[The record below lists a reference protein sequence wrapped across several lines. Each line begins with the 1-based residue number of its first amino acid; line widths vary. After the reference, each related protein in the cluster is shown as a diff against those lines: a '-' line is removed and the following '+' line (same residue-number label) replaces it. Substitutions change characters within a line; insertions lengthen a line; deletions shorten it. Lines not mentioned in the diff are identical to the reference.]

1 MGTAIRPKKTKMNT
15 MTLPTTNPTQE
26 KALQQLAQRRLYA
39 AEIEKIN
46 NADLPV
52 GSPLY
57 FYCRH
62 CGIPTE
68 VLPED
73 YVFPPLRECSQC
85 QGLKSEGWLEEA
97 KLFRDE
103 GRP

>member
-1 MGTAIRPKKTKMNT
+1 MTPPIPNPT
-15 MTLPTTNPTQE
+15 MTS
-26 KALQQLAQRRLYA
+26 ALQQFAQRRLHA
-39 AEIEKIN
+39 AQIERIN
-46 NADLPV
+46 NADLHA

-68 VLPED
+68 VLPEN

-85 QGLKSEGWLEEA
+85 QGLKSEGWLERA
-97 KLFRDE
+97 KQMREELE
-103 GRP
+103 P